1 MSRLYS
7 IISQKFPM
15 NYCGAF
21 LNNDRHNPA
30 LQRWEPPVEIW
41 MELKTVKIKRNVLL
55 AKCTGYWDRSRSGDP
70 GSGNNDNMDGR

>member
-1 MSRLYS
+1 
-7 IISQKFPM
+7 M

-41 MELKTVKIKRNVLL
+41 METEN
-55 AKCTGYWDRSRSGDP
+55 GQ
-70 GSGNNDNMDGR
+70 N